1 MAGTTPVITLTEEVP
16 LFIQISK
23 QEFGLIWVRITRL
36 TKSRFISCILG
47 KETFS
52 ANNPFSHRRST
63 KRWLSKHQGPLS
75 TTHFNWIS
83 KENLNWS
90 SHTEHKMFFASL
102 RLIGL
107 SLKNR
112 LSMLR
117 EHSSRI
123 SLRWLTCIAISSSS
137 FSVSDILLSL
147 SRKSG
152 SMSTTPTGVV

>member
-1 MAGTTPVITLTEEVP
+1 MAGTTPMITLTEEVP
-16 LFIQISK
+16 FFIQISK
-23 QEFGLIWVRITRL
+23 QELEPILVRITQL

-47 KETFS
+47 KEIFS
-52 ANNPFSHRRST
+52 ADNPFSHRRST

-90 SHTEHKMFFASL
+90 GHTEHKIFFAAL

-107 SLKNR
+107 SLINHP
-112 LSMLR
+112 SMLR

-123 SLRWLTCIAISSSS
+123 SLWWLTCIAISSSS
-137 FSVSDILLSL
+137 FSMSDILLSL

-152 SMSTTPTGVV
+152 SMSTTPTEVV